1 MHLRCVRAGVSD
13 RSPAPRP
20 ASKAGSNSEMRFGL
34 AKISIE
40 RDEPANGKTFDGVA
54 NKLGQH
60 FLAGKVTKQ

>member
-1 MHLRCVRAGVSD
+1 
-13 RSPAPRP
+13 
-20 ASKAGSNSEMRFGL
+20 MRFGL

-40 RDEPANGKTFDGVA
+40 RDEPANGTTFDGVA